1 MTTTVH
7 DDNLTKSGEP
17 RCEMVVLSRSSWR
30 DVPRCPHPAKITI
43 DDMQLCGVHARSVID
58 RKQLSQKSKFDGTAY
73 ASRDAARLYQRRRV
87 DIGEFLL
94 SSLDAG
100 SNTAAAFESAREMRA
115 AALVE
120 IVEQIDE
127 ALASNASSAYP
138 LNDND
143 NEVMTAHARRKR
155 LVELIADLTSD

>member
-1 MTTTVH
+1 
-7 DDNLTKSGEP
+7 
-17 RCEMVVLSRSSWR
+17 
-30 DVPRCPHPAKITI
+30 
-43 DDMQLCGVHARSVID
+43 LCGVHARSVID

-100 SNTAAAFESAREMRA
+100 SNTAAAFESAREMRDDSNRAYA